1 MANENVSD
9 EEYLDSLLEKVSGG
23 DSQRSQKSIN
33 NMTDAEID
41 AEAERRVQEMMR
53 EGLTG
58 TKPST
63 YKDISIDQLITEEKE
78 GGEGTGSLNSA
89 DRELLDSLDSIVQEI
104 KGDAALADS
113 EESSDPDDTSSKE
126 KKAKKA
132 KKVKKAKKPKKEGDA
147 GKGGFGSKLKNAFFK
162 VEIVDPVKEEEDEK
176 KRKEEKE
183 QAKARKAE
191 TKEQDKAKKAEDKKA
206 ADALKKEEAQ
216 RKKQEKDRIR
226 EEKKA
231 KKAELAAAREPE
243 ERVKL
248 KPAFVLFVATIIAV
262 LTLSVTVLSDR
273 YSYSNAMNSA
283 QQNFVNGRYKEA
295 YEKLAG
301 VTIKKEDQMF
311 YDQVRLLMRLERQ
324 YDAYVNY
331 NNLQMPKEALNALL
345 QGMTIYYE
353 AVDYA
358 AANNLTEKMDEKKET
373 LLYSLLNNYGIDE
386 EHVRQICELEDTNDY
401 TREVE
406 LYSFNR
412 LP

>member
-1 MANENVSD
+1 MANENLSD

-23 DSQRSQKSIN
+23 DSQKSRKSISS
-33 NMTDAEID
+33 MTDAEID

-63 YKDISIDQLITEEKE
+63 YKDVSIEQLIDEEKGDRE
-78 GGEGTGSLNSA
+78 SSDNLKPA

-104 KGDAALADS
+104 KGDVSSDDS
-113 EESSDPDDTSSKE
+113 GKSSDPDETSPKA

-132 KKVKKAKKPKKEGDA
+132 KKTKAKKPKKEGNAD
-147 GKGGFGSKLKNAFFK
+147 KGGFGSKLKNAFFK

-176 KRKEEKE
+176 KRKEAKE

-191 TKEQDKAKKAEDKKA
+191 AKEQDKAKKAEDKKA

-216 RKKQEKDRIR
+216 KRKAEKDKIR

-248 KPAFVLFVATIIAV
+248 KPAFMLFLATVIAV
-262 LTLSVTVLSDR
+262 LTLSVTLLSDS
-273 YSYSNAMNSA
+273 YSYSNSMNAA

-295 YEKLAG
+295 YENLAG
-301 VTIKKEDQMF
+301 MKIKEEDQMF

-324 YDAYVNY
+324 YDAFVNY
-331 NNLQMPKEALNALL
+331 SNLQMPKDALNALL

-358 AANNLTEKMDEKKET
+358 AANNLTEKVDQEKEI

-386 EHVRQICELEDTNDY
+386 EHVKRICELEDTNDY

-406 LYSFNR
+406 LYSLNR